1 MISTITA
8 GGTTASAPSA
18 ARCDFYCLHNV
29 KGVTNMILRLCALT
43 KNAWLFLVEEIQDA
57 TAILKRS
64 DNKIATQPA
73 SDIETTSVLIL
84 D

>member
-1 MISTITA
+1 
-8 GGTTASAPSA
+8 
-18 ARCDFYCLHNV
+18 
-29 KGVTNMILRLCALT
+29 MILRLCALT